1 MSEQVNV
8 NDCIG
13 PFEPAKSVVP
23 TEQWNGLYWA
33 YNCPL
38 QMWKDGER
46 GWRVVNYMPRK
57 ETCDSIDERVTAEEM
72 PQFCKNAAAVLRNLA
87 TLFELMADGKI
98 DHIYYPDKDPD
109 IAVAD
114 FGNE

>member
-1 MSEQVNV
+1 
-8 NDCIG
+8 
-13 PFEPAKSVVP
+13 
-23 TEQWNGLYWA
+23 
-33 YNCPL
+33 
-38 QMWKDGER
+38 
-46 GWRVVNYMPRK
+46 
-57 ETCDSIDERVTAEEM
+57 M